1 MAHVEEHLGAVAAAR
16 SHLSGKGAQPL
27 GPLPEGFAATRAA
40 MHAVAEG
47 LLKPKRELET
57 GNEIALRFCEG
68 GFGTA
73 TWHRDEPGAEPGHV
87 RVEGTELVLDEGGRE
102 TRLPVEEHAR
112 AAQLLGVP
120 APEIPE
126 VSVDDASAAAIADW
140 FAFGTVVLADLIERN
155 PGNDADPIRL
165 WPEHFDVATVLGPD
179 ERRRASELRRLAG
192 RRGPRRAL
200 PLRRPLGSIGDRGEL
215 ERCRLRRRGAGL
227 RRAAGRRGS
236 GGGGRAVHAATPRR
250 ARLSSRR
257 RSLG

>member
-1 MAHVEEHLGAVAAAR
+1 
-16 SHLSGKGAQPL
+16 
-27 GPLPEGFAATRAA
+27 

-47 LLKPKRELET
+47 LLKPKRVKET

-73 TWHRDEPGAEPGHV
+73 TWHRDEPGAAPGHV

-120 APEIPE
+120 APEMPE

-179 ERRRASELRRLAG
+179 ERGGRANYGASPGDDDHAEPYLYVGPWDQSVTGEEWNAAGFVGAELGYAELRS
-192 RRGPRRAL
+192 RG
-200 PLRRPLGSIGDRGEL
+200 
-215 ERCRLRRRGAGL
+215 
-227 RRAAGRRGS
+227 GS

-257 RSLG
+257 RSLGCAAVRPGDLSTSQRSSRPSGSPAASTTS